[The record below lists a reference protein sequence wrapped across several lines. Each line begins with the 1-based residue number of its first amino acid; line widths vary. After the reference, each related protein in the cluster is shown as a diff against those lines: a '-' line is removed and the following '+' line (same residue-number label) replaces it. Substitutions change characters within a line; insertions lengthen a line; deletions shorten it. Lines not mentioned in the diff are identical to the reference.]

1 MARPEGEWVIV
12 SWTTAREG
20 QTQLGDAGQR
30 LERFTHTCDEGPCD
44 IEVTPGGVDGTY
56 LPEGITPAEGQDP
69 STEPST
75 LVWDE
80 ASGTYTRQ
88 IERLSSC
95 TTESGVVPD
104 GYMVTSTGT
113 FTFVP
118 PTEDA
123 PARLEGTLERTVAG
137 TPVGLPQGCTDFQS
151 SSSIAGSPVDADLG
165 EVDLTGTYVVTENV
179 EATEGPQQRPPGF
192 TGVLL
197 PDAEVAP
204 QGDGYTVAGILV
216 EAPATLTEAD
226 GGWSGSTTDDTR
238 RSEGEGPG
246 EFDSTETWTDL
257 RPVTVTGTA
266 GPVLAG
272 RWELIEN
279 PNDAGVAA
287 GCSFG
292 SNTGWVIFVPT
303 AAVG

>member
-30 LERFTHTCDEGPCD
+30 LERFTPTCDEGPCD

-118 PTEDA
+118 PHRGRACPSGGDA
-123 PARLEGTLERTVAG
+123 GADGRRNSGGPAPGVH
-137 TPVGLPQGCTDFQS
+137 GLP
-151 SSSIAGSPVDADLG
+151 
-165 EVDLTGTYVVTENV
+165 
-179 EATEGPQQRPPGF
+179 
-192 TGVLL
+192 VLVL
-197 PDAEVAP
+197 D
-204 QGDGYTVAGILV
+204 
-216 EAPATLTEAD
+216 
-226 GGWSGSTTDDTR
+226 R
-238 RSEGEGPG
+238 R
-246 EFDSTETWTDL
+246 
-257 RPVTVTGTA
+257 
-266 GPVLAG
+266 
-272 RWELIEN
+272 
-279 PNDAGVAA
+279 
-287 GCSFG
+287 
-292 SNTGWVIFVPT
+292 
-303 AAVG
+303 